1 MTQRLLVIGAGISG
15 LATAVALQRRRHR
28 VTILEERADTPSGA
42 AITIWPNALAAL
54 DEIGLGD
61 AVRAAGGRVAGGA
74 VRWSNGS
81 WLRHPTPERTVEA
94 LGEPLVVIGEA
105 ATRARS
111 GDPKVIAATIAA
123 PGFEIAAFKGVPV
136 SIRPWDRQLRQPI
149 LLVQPKMLVSLAP
162 EPGFLHPDTP
172 LDSLG
177 FDQGDTT
184 CKLPTG
190 GKS

>member
-1 MTQRLLVIGAGISG
+1 M
-15 LATAVALQRRRHR
+15 
-28 VTILEERADTPSGA
+28 
-42 AITIWPNALAAL
+42 
-54 DEIGLGD
+54 
-61 AVRAAGGRVAGGA
+61 
-74 VRWSNGS
+74 
-81 WLRHPTPERTVEA
+81 
-94 LGEPLVVIGEA
+94 
-105 ATRARS
+105 
-111 GDPKVIAATIAA
+111 VIAATIAA